1 MHAGFINR
9 PVLDTLK
16 RIDKEHRLGLKWTKC
31 PAEQSKIASKFR
43 REELLPFLSYR
54 ERQTVFRVVTRL
66 KHSSLSRQ
74 TVVLRFRAVTC
85 QILRQFEAELSKFD
99 MLVLQNAT
107 VSLNKLECFK
117 RVTTREKV
125 CHSRKRENGSMPRD
139 SRKHS
144 PLHCNIYYYTL
155 HELSN
160 SFQIDQKR
168 TVNFRNQRP

>member
-54 ERQTVFRVVTRL
+54 ERQTFFRVVTRL

-74 TVVLRFRAVTC
+74 TVAFWKANTSNFDSSASIEASTDVL
-85 QILRQFEAELSKFD
+85 S
-99 MLVLQNAT
+99 VLQRGEKFAVHGRSKMV
-107 VSLNKLECFK
+107 VS
-117 RVTTREKV
+117 
-125 CHSRKRENGSMPRD
+125 SSSYRKWPCD
-139 SRKHS
+139 S
-144 PLHCNIYYYTL
+144 
-155 HELSN
+155 
-160 SFQIDQKR
+160 
-168 TVNFRNQRP
+168 